1 MRVLSLNKS
10 QQLKTCQD
18 KNTEVNKVEL
28 KFSSFYE
35 MEFSELNSL
44 IMTILLSCRT
54 TLLTPTS

>member
-1 MRVLSLNKS
+1 MRVLPPNKS

-28 KFSSFYE
+28 NFYSFHE

>member
-1 MRVLSLNKS
+1 MRVLPLNKS

-18 KNTEVNKVEL
+18 KNTEVNKIEPN
-28 KFSSFYE
+28 FSSFYE
-35 MEFSELNSL
+35 MEFSELNGL